1 MKTRNELKFEYAVEA
16 TGTLVFASFAR
27 RDDVMAA
34 CVDPAEH
41 DLVQLTLRADHG
53 RQAAYR
59 RLALTILRLDI
70 RSLIQMPPASS
81 DISPW
86 ASAMADRDR
95 FCGTPRLAGVA
106 AIRLAS
112 GWRSREHTRRRSD
125 RPRAASTSVPFGL
138 RWRWPGN
145 CRLD

>member
-1 MKTRNELKFEYAVEA
+1 MKTRNELKYAVEA

-41 DLVQLTLRADHG
+41 DLVQLTLRADYG

-59 RLALTILRLDI
+59 RLALTILGLDI
-70 RSLIQMPPASS
+70 PSLIHMPPPSS

-86 ASAMADRDR
+86 ASATADRDR
-95 FCGTPRLAGVA
+95 FCGTPRLASVA

-125 RPRAASTSVPFGL
+125 RPGAASTSVPFDL